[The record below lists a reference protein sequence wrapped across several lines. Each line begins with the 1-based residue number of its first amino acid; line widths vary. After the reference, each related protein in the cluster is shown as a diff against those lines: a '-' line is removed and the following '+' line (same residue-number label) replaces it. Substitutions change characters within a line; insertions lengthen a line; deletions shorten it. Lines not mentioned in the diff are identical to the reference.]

1 MKEVPQKKLLSFITL
16 LNKLRWPSKTIN
28 ELLVVSTAKPEQ
40 MDQLPLDH
48 TIRIA
53 MLLAEQQDANLS
65 ELSKLLESSSTK
77 LQQA

>member
-1 MKEVPQKKLLSFITL
+1 
-16 LNKLRWPSKTIN
+16 
-28 ELLVVSTAKPEQ
+28 LVVSTAKPEQ

>member
-28 ELLVVSTAKPEQ
+28 QLLVVSTAKPEQ